1 MNTLCFSTDLT
12 STELASWVQAIGTII
27 AVLAA
32 AIIAVWQSRRQHQSA
47 LSLHKEEQRYAHL
60 EQAKTL
66 LALCQNCS
74 KATSYYATEMN
85 SRDSIFLIATQEK
98 FVDFGELLSLR
109 NATSNIPLH
118 SLPSTLIT
126 HAMVLGANIRQFK
139 QNIDMALQL
148 HRNMDAEQ
156 FGKFFIALEGIHKSL
171 ELTCGDIEEAVN
183 KIKNA

>member
-12 STELASWVQAIGTII
+12 STALAAWVQAIGTIV

-32 AIIAVWQSRRQHQSA
+32 ATIAVWQSRRQYQNA
-47 LSLHKEEQRYAHL
+47 LAIHKEEQRHDSL

-66 LALCQNCS
+66 FTLCQNCS
-74 KATSYYATEMN
+74 KATKHFATEM
-85 SRDSIFLIATQEK
+85 SDRESVYLIATQK
-98 FVDFGELLSLR
+98 KYLDFGELQSLR

-139 QNIDMALQL
+139 QNIDTAIQL
-148 HRNMDAEQ
+148 HKNMDTIQ
-156 FGKFFIALEGIHKSL
+156 FEIFFNILKEINNSL
-171 ELTCGDIEEAVN
+171 ELTCSDIEKAVN
-183 KIKNA
+183 EIKNA